1 MNTGRHPDHSQ
12 PRRTG
17 STRTRGRY
25 THCGVRS
32 GARSPPP
39 CSPCAPAA
47 SDGTIPRPRRPPMI
61 PRIEFDPTAPAP
73 LDGIRVVDLS
83 RLVAGNMVSLQ
94 LADQGAEVIK
104 IEDPKVGDP
113 LRAWRVK
120 GLSLHWKVYARNKKS
135 LAINLRPQAGRD
147 ALLDLLAT
155 SQVLIENYRPGTL
168 EQMGLGPDVLHAR
181 NPGLI
186 IVRITGFGQDG
197 PYKDRP
203 GFGTLVEAM
212 SGFAAK
218 NGYGARPPV
227 LPPLALADM
236 ISGLYG
242 AYAVMVALRVVE
254 RGGRGQTID
263 LPLLEP
269 MISVLGPDAASYRV
283 SGEKPRRT
291 GSRSLTTSPRNV
303 HGTSDGRFIA
313 ISASIQAMAERL
325 FRAIGRPDVIDDP
338 RFRTNTDRVRNIDAC
353 DAIVADWI
361 GERTLAENMAV
372 FEAAE
377 VTATPIFEI
386 DQLLDDAHVQARG
399 VFVEVPDD
407 DAGSVLMHNVIPRLS
422 ETPGRL
428 RSAAPS
434 LGQHTR
440 SVLESIGFG
449 ADRLAALTAAGVIR
463 QLENG

>member
-1 MNTGRHPDHSQ
+1 
-12 PRRTG
+12 
-17 STRTRGRY
+17 
-25 THCGVRS
+25 
-32 GARSPPP
+32 
-39 CSPCAPAA
+39 
-47 SDGTIPRPRRPPMI
+47 MI
-61 PRIEFDPTAPAP
+61 PRINFDPTAPAP

-104 IEDPKVGDP
+104 IEDPTVGDP
-113 LRAWRVK
+113 LRAWKVK

-181 NPGLI
+181 NPALI

-197 PYKDRP
+197 PYRDRP

-212 SGFAAK
+212 SGFASK
-218 NGYGARPPV
+218 NGFGDRPPV
-227 LPPLALADM
+227 LPPLAMADM
-236 ISGLYG
+236 VAGLYG
-242 AYAVMVALRVVE
+242 AYAVMVALRVAE
-254 RGGRGQTID
+254 RRGRGQVID

-269 MISVLGPDAASYRV
+269 MISVLGPDAATYRV

-303 HGTSDGRFIA
+303 YGTSDGRFVA

-325 FRAIGRPDVIDDP
+325 FRAIGRADMIDDP

-353 DAIVADWI
+353 DGIVAAWI
-361 GERTLAENMAV
+361 AERTLADVMAV

-386 DQLLDDAHVQARG
+386 DQLLDDPHVQARG
-399 VFVEVPDD
+399 VLVEAPDD
-407 DAGSVLMHNVIPRLS
+407 EAGSVLMHNIIPRLS
-422 ETPGRL
+422 NTPGKL
-428 RSAAPS
+428 RRAAPR

-440 SVLESIGFG
+440 EVLGEIGYSSDRIAALAAEGVVLEG
-449 ADRLAALTAAGVIR
+449 
-463 QLENG
+463 

>member
-1 MNTGRHPDHSQ
+1 
-12 PRRTG
+12 
-17 STRTRGRY
+17 
-25 THCGVRS
+25 
-32 GARSPPP
+32 
-39 CSPCAPAA
+39 
-47 SDGTIPRPRRPPMI
+47 MI
-61 PRIEFDPTAPAP
+61 PRIEFDPTAAAP

-104 IEDPKVGDP
+104 VEDPTVGDP

-120 GLSLHWKVYARNKKS
+120 GMSLHWKVYARNKRS
-135 LAINLRPQAGRD
+135 LAINLRPRAGRE

-168 EQMGLGPDVLHAR
+168 EAMGLGPDVLHAR
-181 NPGLI
+181 NPSLI
-186 IVRITGFGQDG
+186 IVRISGFGQDG
-197 PYKDRP
+197 PYRDRP

-212 SGFAAK
+212 SGFASK
-218 NGYGARPPV
+218 NGFDDRPPV
-227 LPPLALADM
+227 LPPLAMADM
-236 ISGLYG
+236 VSGLYG

-254 RGGRGQTID
+254 RGGRGQVVD

-269 MISVLGPDAASYRV
+269 MISVLGPDAATYRV

-303 HGTSDGRFIA
+303 YGTSDGRFVA

-325 FRAIGRPDVIDDP
+325 FRAIGRADMIEDP
-338 RFRTNTDRVRNIDAC
+338 RFRSNTDRVRNIDQC
-353 DAIVADWI
+353 DGIVAAWI
-361 GERTLAENMAV
+361 AERTLAENMAV

-377 VTATPIFEI
+377 VTATPIYEI

-399 VFVEVPDD
+399 VLVEVPDD
-407 DAGSVLMHNVIPRLS
+407 EAGSVVMHNIIPRFS
-422 ETPGRL
+422 DTPGRL

-434 LGQHTR
+434 LGQHTHAI
-440 SVLESIGFG
+440 LQSIGY
-449 ADRLAALTAAGVIR
+449 DTERLASLAAEGVIK
-463 QLENG
+463 EG

>member
-1 MNTGRHPDHSQ
+1 
-12 PRRTG
+12 
-17 STRTRGRY
+17 
-25 THCGVRS
+25 
-32 GARSPPP
+32 
-39 CSPCAPAA
+39 
-47 SDGTIPRPRRPPMI
+47 MI
-61 PRIEFDPTAPAP
+61 PRVEFDPTAPAP
-73 LDGIRVVDLS
+73 LDGIRVVDIS

-94 LADQGAEVIK
+94 MADQGAEVIK

-155 SQVLIENYRPGTL
+155 SHVFIENFRPGTL

-197 PYKDRP
+197 PYRDRP

-212 SGFAAK
+212 SGFASK
-218 NGYGARPPV
+218 NGYGDRPPV
-227 LPPLALADM
+227 LPPLAMADM

-242 AYAVMVALRVVE
+242 AYAIMVALRVVE
-254 RGGRGQTID
+254 KGGKGQVID

-269 MISVLGPDAASYRV
+269 MISVLGPDAAIHRV
-283 SGEKPRRT
+283 SGEKPVRT

-303 HGTSDGRFIA
+303 YETSDGRFIA

-325 FRAIGRPDVIDDP
+325 FRTIGRADMIDDP
-338 RFRTNTDRVRNIDAC
+338 KFRTNTDRVRNIDEC
-353 DAIVADWI
+353 DGIVAAWI
-361 GERTLAENMAV
+361 ADRTLAENMTA
-372 FEAAE
+372 FEASE
-377 VTATPIFEI
+377 VTATPIYEI
-386 DQLLDDAHVQARG
+386 DQLLDDPHVQARG
-399 VFVEVPDD
+399 VIVEVPDQE
-407 DAGSVLMHNVIPRLS
+407 AGSVLMHNIIPRLS
-422 ETPGRL
+422 ETPGKL
-428 RSAAPS
+428 RTPAPD

-440 SVLESIGFG
+440 SVLEAIGYG
-449 ADRLAALTAAGVIR
+449 ADKLAALAAEGVIK
-463 QLENG
+463 EA

>member
-1 MNTGRHPDHSQ
+1 
-12 PRRTG
+12 
-17 STRTRGRY
+17 
-25 THCGVRS
+25 
-32 GARSPPP
+32 
-39 CSPCAPAA
+39 
-47 SDGTIPRPRRPPMI
+47 MI
-61 PRIEFDPTAPAP
+61 PRLTFDPTAPAP
-73 LDGIRVVDLS
+73 LDGIRVVDIS

-135 LAINLRPQAGRD
+135 LAIDLRPQAGRD

-155 SQVLIENYRPGTL
+155 SHVLIENYRPGTL
-168 EQMGLGPDVLHAR
+168 EAMGLSPETLHAR

-186 IVRITGFGQDG
+186 IVRISGFGQDG
-197 PYKDRP
+197 PYRDRP
-203 GFGTLVEAM
+203 GFGTLIEAM

-218 NGYGARPPV
+218 NGYGDRPPV

-236 ISGLYG
+236 VSGLYG
-242 AYAVMVALRVVE
+242 AYAVMIALRVVE
-254 RGGRGQTID
+254 RGGRGQVID

-269 MISVLGPDAASYRV
+269 MISVLGPDAATYRV
-283 SGEKPRRT
+283 SGDKPART

-303 HGTSDGRFIA
+303 YGTSDGRFIA

-325 FRAIGRPDVIDDP
+325 FRAIGRADMIDDP

-353 DAIVADWI
+353 DGIVAAWI
-361 GERTLAENMAV
+361 AERSLADNMAV

-377 VTATPIFEI
+377 VTATPIYEI
-386 DQLLDDAHVQARG
+386 DQLLDDPHVQARG
-399 VFVEVPDD
+399 VLVELPDEE
-407 DAGSVLMHNVIPRLS
+407 AGSVLMHNIIPRLS
-422 ETPGRL
+422 DTPGKL

-440 SVLESIGFG
+440 SVLRDIGYDD
-449 ADRLAALTAAGVIR
+449 ARLAELAARGVIK
-463 QLENG
+463 EG

>member
-1 MNTGRHPDHSQ
+1 
-12 PRRTG
+12 
-17 STRTRGRY
+17 
-25 THCGVRS
+25 
-32 GARSPPP
+32 
-39 CSPCAPAA
+39 
-47 SDGTIPRPRRPPMI
+47 MI
-61 PRIEFDPTAPAP
+61 PRIQFDPTAPVP
-73 LDGIRVVDLS
+73 LEGIRVVDLS

-135 LAINLRPQAGRD
+135 LAIDLRQQAGRD
-147 ALLDLLAT
+147 TLLDLAAA
-155 SQVLIENYRPGTL
+155 SHVLIENYRPGTL
-168 EQMGLGPDVLHAR
+168 EQMGLGPDLLQVR

-197 PYKDRP
+197 PYRDRP

-212 SGFAAK
+212 SGFASK
-218 NGYGARPPV
+218 NGFDDRPPV
-227 LPPLALADM
+227 LPPLAMADM
-236 ISGLYG
+236 VSGLYG
-242 AYAVMVALRVVE
+242 AYAVMVALRIVE
-254 RGGRGQTID
+254 RGGKGQTID

-269 MISVLGPDAASYRV
+269 MISVLGPDAAIYEA

-303 HGTSDGRFIA
+303 YGTSDGRFIA

-325 FRAIGRPDVIDDP
+325 FRAIGRSDMIDDP

-353 DAIVADWI
+353 DGVVAAWI
-361 GERTLAENMAV
+361 AERTLAENMAV

-377 VTATPIFEI
+377 VTATPIYEI
-386 DQLLDDAHVQARG
+386 DQLLDDPHVQARG
-399 VFVEVPDD
+399 VLVEAPDD
-407 DAGSVLMHNVIPRLS
+407 EAGSVLMHNIIPRLS
-422 ETPGRL
+422 DTPGRL
-428 RSAAPS
+428 RWAAPS

-440 SVLESIGFG
+440 SVLESIGYDG
-449 ADRLAALTAAGVIR
+449 ARVAALIADGVIK
-463 QLENG
+463 EG

>member
-1 MNTGRHPDHSQ
+1 
-12 PRRTG
+12 
-17 STRTRGRY
+17 
-25 THCGVRS
+25 
-32 GARSPPP
+32 
-39 CSPCAPAA
+39 
-47 SDGTIPRPRRPPMI
+47 MI

-113 LRAWRVK
+113 LRAWRTK

-155 SQVLIENYRPGTL
+155 SQVLVENYRPGTL
-168 EQMGLGPDVLHAR
+168 ETMGLGPAVLHAR

-197 PYKDRP
+197 PYRDRP

-218 NGYGARPPV
+218 NGFEDRPPV
-227 LPPLALADM
+227 LPPLAMADM
-236 ISGLYG
+236 VSGLYG

-254 RGGRGQTID
+254 GGGRGQIID

-269 MISVLGPDAASYRV
+269 MISVLGPEAALYRV

-303 HGTSDGRFIA
+303 YGTSDGRFIA

-325 FRAIGRPDVIDDP
+325 FRAIGRVDMIDDP
-338 RFRTNTDRVRNIDAC
+338 KFRTNTDRVRNIDEC
-353 DAIVADWI
+353 DGIVAAWI
-361 GERTLAENMAV
+361 ADRTLAENMAL

-377 VTATPIFEI
+377 ITATPIYEI
-386 DQLLDDAHVQARG
+386 DQLLDDPHVQARG
-399 VFVEVPDD
+399 VIVEAPDEE
-407 DAGSVLMHNVIPRLS
+407 AGSVLMHNIIPRLS
-422 ETPGRL
+422 ETPGQL
-428 RSAAPS
+428 RSAAPR

-440 SVLESIGFG
+440 SVLESIGYD
-449 ADRLAALTAAGVIR
+449 AERLAVLASQGVIR
-463 QLENG
+463 EG

>member
-1 MNTGRHPDHSQ
+1 
-12 PRRTG
+12 
-17 STRTRGRY
+17 
-25 THCGVRS
+25 
-32 GARSPPP
+32 
-39 CSPCAPAA
+39 
-47 SDGTIPRPRRPPMI
+47 MI

-94 LADQGAEVIK
+94 LADHGAEVIK

-120 GLSLHWKVYARNKKS
+120 GLSLHWKVYARNKTS
-135 LAINLRPQAGRD
+135 LAINLRPRAGRD

-168 EQMGLGPDVLHAR
+168 EQMGLGPEVLHAR

-197 PYKDRP
+197 PYRDRP

-212 SGFAAK
+212 SGFASK
-218 NGYGARPPV
+218 NGFGDRPPV

-242 AYAVMVALRVVE
+242 AYAIMVALRVVE
-254 RGGRGQTID
+254 HGGRGQTID
-263 LPLLEP
+263 LPLLDP

-283 SGEKPRRT
+283 SGEKPERT

-303 HGTSDGRFIA
+303 YGTSDGRFIA

-325 FRAIGRPDVIDDP
+325 FRAIGQADMIDDP

-353 DAIVADWI
+353 DGIVADWI
-361 GERTLAENMAV
+361 AARTLADAMAV
-372 FEAAE
+372 FESAE
-377 VTATPIFEI
+377 VTATPIYEI
-386 DQLLDDAHVQARG
+386 DQLLDDPHVQARG
-399 VFVEVPDD
+399 VIVEAPDD
-407 DAGSVLMHNVIPRLS
+407 EAGSVLMHNVIPRLS
-422 ETPGRL
+422 DTPGRL
-428 RSAAPS
+428 RLAAPS
-434 LGQHTR
+434 LGQHTF
-440 SVLESIGFG
+440 SVLESIGYD
-449 ADRLAALTAAGVIR
+449 AARLATLVAEGVIK
-463 QLENG
+463 GG